1 MWHKVFLKGRAASVT
16 EPGDWQGAKRIAHFE
31 RNKQNQHNLIMVEAV
46 EEVLDPFL
54 KISCLLLI
62 FYCGNSIHSCG
73 RVAGSMPYREGRRS
87 LQTSLA
93 APNSNGEP
101 VTWTVGW
108 WVWLQAVSSKRV
120 IEMFEHQW
128 VSHRWMW
135 ARVRLIISRQ
145 DCRVWEQDQWKD
157 TSPLGWAGPAI

>member
-1 MWHKVFLKGRAASVT
+1 
-16 EPGDWQGAKRIAHFE
+16 
-31 RNKQNQHNLIMVEAV
+31 MVEAV

-93 APNSNGEP
+93 APNSKWGASDMNSR
-101 VTWTVGW
+101 VVG
-108 WVWLQAVSSKRV
+108 LAAGSK
-120 IEMFEHQW
+120 
-128 VSHRWMW
+128 
-135 ARVRLIISRQ
+135 
-145 DCRVWEQDQWKD
+145 
-157 TSPLGWAGPAI
+157 